1 MKKFFA
7 VILSVMLVIS
17 VFPISAYAQESEKVK
32 AWFFILQDE
41 EIPEAGKGGTDE
53 HYKDVGTGYINYTGK
68 IEYNKNGLDNSIIL
82 EAPELDLADNEEVVW
97 YEAKKQAGGSNGR
110 PYHVDGV
117 IVKKKTDTKPT
128 TKPDTQ
134 PTTKPDTQPTTKP
147 TTEADKKTKSIRID
161 TPLKMAVRFED
172 GSVYYDGQ
180 TKDITIGK
188 EYKFQMCSVNWEN
201 GKFDDNGNG
210 IAGTVVYTM
219 KAVRRSE
226 FLSLRK
232 KALEDTT
239 RYTVKGIDIIDNEAK
254 TIIINC
260 DEKDFHLETDVN
272 NFFIAYRYHFNSG
285 DYNKQTGIEHVVN
298 TPIESLSVNLPL
310 GSSVKS
316 DAYKAYEK
324 IGSDEVFIER
334 NNGKGAY
341 AGKHM
346 SSVND
351 YYWNF

>member
-7 VILSVMLVIS
+7 VLLSVILVIS
-17 VFPISAYAQESEKVK
+17 IFPISAYAQESEKVK
-32 AWFFILQDE
+32 AWFFVLQDD
-41 EIPEAGKGGTDE
+41 EIPEPGKGGTDD
-53 HYKDVGTGYINYTGK
+53 HYDPVGTGYINYSGK
-68 IEYNKNGLDNSIIL
+68 IEYNKNGLDESVIL
-82 EAPELDLADNEEVVW
+82 EAPELDLADDEQVVW
-97 YEAKKQAGGSNGR
+97 YEAKKQSGDSAGR

-117 IVKKKTDTKPT
+117 IIKKKTSSEETT
-128 TKPDTQ
+128 TKPSD
-134 PTTKPDTQPTTKP
+134 D
-147 TTEADKKTKSIRID
+147 ADKTTKSIRID

-172 GSVYYDGQ
+172 GSVYYNGQ
-180 TKDITIGK
+180 TKDITVGK

-219 KAVRRSE
+219 KAVHRSE
-226 FLSLRK
+226 FISLRK
-232 KALEDTT
+232 KALEDKSK
-239 RYTVKGIDIIDNEAK
+239 YTVKGIDIIDNETK

-260 DEKDFHLETDVN
+260 DDKNFHLETDVN
-272 NFFIAYRYHFNSG
+272 NFFVAYRYHFNSG

-316 DAYKAYEK
+316 DAYKAFEK
-324 IGSDEVFIER
+324 VGTEEVFVER
-334 NNGKGAY
+334 NNGEGIY
-341 AGKHM
+341 AGEHM

>member
-1 MKKFFA
+1 MKKLLA
-7 VILSVMLVIS
+7 VIFSVMLVIS
-17 VFPISAYAQESEKVK
+17 VFPFSAYAQESEKVM
-32 AWFFILQDE
+32 AWFFILQDK
-41 EIPEAGKGGTDE
+41 EIPEPGKGGTDA
-53 HYKDVGTGYINYTGK
+53 HYEPVGTGYINYSGK
-68 IEYNKNGLDNSIIL
+68 IEYNKKGLDKSVIV
-82 EAPELDLADNEEVVW
+82 EAPELDLADDEEVVW
-97 YEAKKQAGGSNGR
+97 YEAKKQVGESAGR

-117 IVKKKTDTKPT
+117 IVKKQT
-128 TKPDTQ
+128 TTEE
-134 PTTKPDTQPTTKP
+134 TTTKP
-147 TTEADKKTKSIRID
+147 TTEPTTESDKKTKTIRID

-180 TKDITIGK
+180 KKDITIGK

-219 KAVRRSE
+219 KAVHRSE

-232 KALEDTT
+232 KALKDTS
-239 RYTVKGIDIIDNEAK
+239 RYTVKGIDIIDNETK

-272 NFFIAYRYHFNSG
+272 NFFVAYRYHFNSG
-285 DYNKQTGIEHVVN
+285 DYNKQTGIEHIVN

-310 GSSVKS
+310 GSAIKS

-324 IGSDEVFIER
+324 VGTDEVFIER
-334 NNGKGAY
+334 NNGEGIY